1 MVTTH
6 FMEESEYCDRMLIMS
21 QGENLA
27 MGTPSEIR
35 ALARSKENPE
45 PTIEDAFIA
54 LAEGTI
60 SPSGERNRIESSRGG
75 K

>member
-1 MVTTH
+1 
-6 FMEESEYCDRMLIMS
+6 MLIMS

-54 LAEGTI
+54 LAQGSI
-60 SPSGERNRIESSRGG
+60 APSCGQNLMENGGGG

>member
-1 MVTTH
+1 
-6 FMEESEYCDRMLIMS
+6 LIMS

-54 LAEGTI
+54 LAQGEIT
-60 SPSGERNRIESSRGG
+60 PSGGQNLVENDGG
-75 K
+75 EK